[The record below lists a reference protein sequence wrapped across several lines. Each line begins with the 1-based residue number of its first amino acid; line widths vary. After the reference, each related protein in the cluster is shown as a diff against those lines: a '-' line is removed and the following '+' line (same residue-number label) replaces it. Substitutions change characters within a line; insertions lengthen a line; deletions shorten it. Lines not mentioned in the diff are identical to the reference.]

1 MYIYMW
7 KPKAG
12 TDAESHDCLIL
23 IRRGRVSLLNS
34 ELINMSC
41 LASQLVLQIPFLC
54 LPGIWD

>member
-1 MYIYMW
+1 MW

-41 LASQLVLQIPFLC
+41 LASQLVLRIPFLC
-54 LPGIWD
+54 LPGIWY